1 MNNFLVYKSS
11 AGSGKTYTLMVEYLS
26 LALKYPTAYKHILAI
41 TFTNKAANEI
51 KQRITGT
58 LKKLA
63 GMAPDNIPEKEKNL
77 VERLTGNTGL
87 DEVQLFE
94 NAGRVLSSIL
104 HYYSDFAV
112 STIDSF
118 MHRVIRSFAF
128 DLRLSMNFEVELD
141 TDGLLNAAVD
151 ELISKVGKDED
162 LTELLKNYVIR
173 RAEND
178 EGWDIGNDL
187 KKSAKALFKEKMA
200 GLVPA
205 LEKKVFTGRDFEKI
219 CKAADTLKKECIEEG
234 KGALSL
240 ITSSGF
246 DPCDFSYGTKGIGGY
261 FSKAA
266 EGKFADP
273 NNSYV
278 RNAVNNGVWFR
289 NGSPLYALV
298 AGIEQQ
304 LIAHTRNIA
313 RLQNDMRF
321 MGIIKNNFHS
331 TLLLKKI
338 NDELQ
343 FIREQ
348 RNLISINDFNSLIAG
363 VVLDQPVPFIYMRV
377 GEKFRHFMIDEFQ
390 DTSGMQWE
398 NLLPLIENSLADSK
412 LNMIVGDGKQA
423 IYRFKNGDAG
433 QFVDLPVLKNTSGS
447 PYIRQRQNLLAG
459 EYIEKQL
466 LTNYRS
472 REEIVKFNNHFF
484 DYAKDIF
491 VPAHISFYKDLV
503 QEFKPE
509 NRGGLVQFDF
519 KPKPDIIPRVLELV
533 EEARTAGYQYGDIT
547 VLCRVNKDAVNIA
560 EALQLEGIRVVSSES
575 LLLSASAEVNFLVN
589 WIAFMANPDDKA
601 SIMGIVE
608 YLLATWPALTA
619 KLLPRRTGRRYL
631 YEMLESLE
639 AGIYSHTFDALSF
652 YDSIE
657 LLIRRFRLGSL
668 SPVYIRFFLDQI
680 LEFTRKESSGAAG
693 FLEYWNEN
701 CGKLSV
707 SMAQHK
713 DAVQIMTVHKSK
725 GLDFP
730 VVIYAFPD
738 QELKKG
744 DLTWDNV
751 SIQLPDTEAEGPF
764 EMPLVFRYSKD
775 LIGTPFEN
783 DYLEESDK
791 VKLDKFNL
799 YYVAFTR
806 ASERLYVVLE
816 ENPNLEN
823 EPKNLNQIAAMYLQ
837 QRNEGNKFGE
847 GSKVEGKYAD
857 SLNEVSNVS
866 GTLDNTTEIPPHEVN
881 ISFKAGDWREKIIL
895 AKRSPLEWREAE
907 PETRGADGKP
917 LPGKLDYGKLV
928 HRVLSEINTFD
939 DIEEALDYVLS
950 VSDETSAEIKE
961 MIRGSLKELEA
972 MPAVKQFFNGGKVVK
987 EQDILT
993 PDGVSYRPDRVV
1005 LLDDISWVIDFK
1017 TGLPADKHRQ
1027 QVMQYMELVKE
1038 MGYPE
1043 PSGCILYLGES
1054 PDLVMVKPSGT
1065 QSISI

>member
-26 LALKYPTAYKHILAI
+26 LALKYPSAYKHILAI

-51 KQRITGT
+51 KQRVTGN

-63 GMAPDNIPEKEKNL
+63 VMVPGEVPEKEKEL

-87 DEVQLFE
+87 TEEQLFL
-94 NAGRVLSSIL
+94 NAGSVLSSVL

-187 KKSAKALFKEKMA
+187 KKSAKALFKEKMS

-205 LEKKVFTGRDFEKI
+205 LEKKVFTGKDFEKI
-219 CKAADTLKKECIEEG
+219 CRAVEALNKDCRAAGAE
-234 KGALSL
+234 ALSL
-240 ITSSGF
+240 IGGAGL
-246 DPCDFSYGTKGIGGY
+246 DPCDFIYGSKGIGGY
-261 FSKAA
+261 FTKAF
-266 EGKFADP
+266 EGKYADP
-273 NNSYV
+273 ENKYV
-278 RNAVNNGVWFR
+278 RDALDNGKWFK
-289 NGSPLYALV
+289 NGSAQSVSAIEPQLV
-298 AGIEQQ
+298 ALATRIDKLQKEVRFLT
-304 LIAHTRNIA
+304 LIR
-313 RLQNDMRF
+313 
-321 MGIIKNNFHS
+321 NNFHS

-348 RNLISINDFNSLIAG
+348 RNLVSINDFNSLIAG
-363 VVLDQPVPFIYMRV
+363 VVRDQPVPFIYMRV

-398 NLLPLIENSLADSK
+398 NLLPLIENSLSDSR

-423 IYRFKNGDAG
+423 IYRFKNGDAE
-433 QFVDLPVLKNTSGS
+433 QFVGLPELRNASGN
-447 PYIRQRQNLLAG
+447 PYVQQRQNLLAA
-459 EYIEKQL
+459 EYNEKHL
-466 LTNYRS
+466 LMNYRS
-472 REEIVKFNNHFF
+472 RQEIVEFNNDFF
-484 DYAKDIF
+484 AFAADKF
-491 VPAHISFYKDLV
+491 VPAHRNFYTDVV
-503 QEFKPE
+503 QQYKPD

-519 KPKPDIIPRVLELV
+519 VPKDVIITRVLDLV

-547 VLCRVNKDAVNIA
+547 VLCRANKDAVSIA
-560 EALQLEGIRVVSSES
+560 EALQTEGIRVVSSES
-575 LLLSASAEVNFLVN
+575 LLLTASPEVNFLVN

-601 SIMGIVE
+601 SVMGLVE
-608 YLLATWPALTA
+608 YLLATYPALA
-619 KLLPRRTGRRYL
+619 EKFLPRRTGRKYL
-631 YEMLESLE
+631 YEILESLE
-639 AGIYSHTFDALSF
+639 VQIYSHTFDALSF

-657 LLIRRFRLGSL
+657 LMVRRFRLGSM
-668 SPVYIRFFLDQI
+668 SPVYIRFFLDQV
-680 LEFTRKESSGAAG
+680 LDFTRRESSGAAG
-693 FLEYWNEN
+693 FLEYWGEN

-707 SMAQHK
+707 SMGQHK

-738 QELKKG
+738 HEMNKG
-744 DLTWDNV
+744 DLTWDSV
-751 SIQLPDTEAEGPF
+751 RVEIPGTDAMETL

-775 LIGTPFEN
+775 LLGTPFED
-783 DYLEESDK
+783 DYMAEADK

-816 ENPNLEN
+816 ENPNTANDL
-823 EPKNLNQIAAMYLQ
+823 KSLNQLAAVYLQ
-837 QRNEGNKFGE
+837 QRNEGNRFGD
-847 GSKVEGKYAD
+847 GNRVEGKYHA
-857 SLNEVSNVS
+857 EAAITETEHTESNQ
-866 GTLDNTTEIPPHEVN
+866 GQVN
-881 ISFKAGDWREKIIL
+881 IAFKAGDWRDKIIL
-895 AKRSPLEWREAE
+895 ARRSPLDWK
-907 PETRGADGKP
+907 ADANDGGR
-917 LPGKLDYGKLV
+917 LLAGKLDYGKLV
-928 HRVLSEINTFD
+928 HRVLSEINTFED
-939 DIEEALDYVLS
+939 TETALDYVLS
-950 VSDETSAEIKE
+950 VSEDFTPESRE
-961 MIRGSLKELEA
+961 MVRNTLSELEN
-972 MPAVKQFFNGGKVVK
+972 MPGIRQFFNGGKVVK

-993 PDGVSYRPDRVV
+993 PEGESYRPDRIVM
-1005 LLDDISWVIDFK
+1005 DDEVTWVIDFK
-1017 TGLPADKHRQ
+1017 TGLPSDKHQ
-1027 QVMQYMELVKE
+1027 TQVKQYMELMKS

-1054 PDLVMVKPSGT
+1054 PGLVMVKLT
-1065 QSISI
+1065 DHEAISI